1 MSVEVRVMRGD
12 VENAEAVT
20 RAVLMRAE
28 GDWVA
33 VTLRSEGPVVIGR
46 SSQAAPLVAELR
58 ARGYSVRFAFSW
70 NEPDRYLRDQG
81 HAHASDHPR

>member
-1 MSVEVRVMRGD
+1 MRGD
-12 VENAEAVT
+12 VENAEAMT

-33 VTLRSEGPVVIGR
+33 VILRSEGPVVIGR

-58 ARGYSVRFAFSW
+58 ARGYSVRFAFAW
-70 NEPDRYLRDQG
+70 NEPDRYLRDLG
-81 HAHASDHPR
+81 HADASDHPR